1 MERGGA
7 GGGEYGRRGSTP
19 ADRGT
24 EGVPSRVQTR
34 AHAFGADAIKGGSAL
49 LTPLQRARTGT
60 CYNDTGLFGLYFVA
74 NMEDK
79 YKTADL
85 FHHVQ
90 EEMVALTTGVS
101 DEDVVRVCAESW
113 GGGRGLGWDL

>member
-1 MERGGA
+1 MGEGCER
-7 GGGEYGRRGSTP
+7 RVSTP

-34 AHAFGADAIKGGSAL
+34 AHASGADAIKGGSAL
-49 LTPLQRARTGT
+49 LTPLHRTRTGT
-60 CYNDTGLFGLYFVA
+60 CYNDTGLFGLYFTA

-101 DEDVVRVCAESW
+101 DEDVVRV
-113 GGGRGLGWDL
+113 